1 MKLSFLY
8 DETSIIPNFA
18 TNSDAMKVTLDL
30 DQLKNEGRITAEEYN
45 RLRKFAAEATVSLAL
60 NLFLAIGIAATTG
73 GLLALLHS
81 AAAATIIGLS
91 LAAAGGFFCWISSN
105 SWKLLSRILLW
116 LGELITGGGILFLTE
131 GRTEGFLFAGILF
144 FAGGLSVRSGSMA
157 ALSSFMFLG
166 ALGGMTGY
174 MRAMYFLCVEQPTL
188 TIAVFAI
195 MSAIAGAIGNRLPIR
210 FSRPVKSFAASA
222 FVIVNLAFWI
232 GSLWGDR
239 SRFGGESA
247 MVFVVTWAL
256 FLVFLVAWAAFTHR
270 RWVVTTGTVFAV
282 IHLYTQW
289 FERLSLSP
297 GSVMLAGI
305 LVIFIAAGL
314 ITYLRRPSVEIGG

>member
-45 RLRKFAAEATVSLAL
+45 RLRKFAAEATVSLA
-60 NLFLAIGIAATTG
+60 
-73 GLLALLHS
+73 
-81 AAAATIIGLS
+81 
-91 LAAAGGFFCWISSN
+91 
-105 SWKLLSRILLW
+105 
-116 LGELITGGGILFLTE
+116 
-131 GRTEGFLFAGILF
+131 
-144 FAGGLSVRSGSMA
+144 GGLSVRSGSMA

-174 MRAMYFLCVEQPTL
+174 MHAMYFLCVEQPTL

-195 MSAIAGAIGNRLPIR
+195 MSAIAGAMGNRLPIR

-247 MVFVVTWAL
+247 MVFVVTWRSFSFSWL
-256 FLVFLVAWAAFTHR
+256 RGPPLP
-270 RWVVTTGTVFAV
+270 TGVGSSR
-282 IHLYTQW
+282 Q
-289 FERLSLSP
+289 ERCSLSSTFTRS
-297 GSVMLAGI
+297 GLSVCH
-305 LVIFIAAGL
+305 
-314 ITYLRRPSVEIGG
+314 

>member
-1 MKLSFLY
+1 MKLSFIY

-60 NLFLAIGIAATTG
+60 NLFLAIGIAA
-73 GLLALLHS
+73 
-81 AAAATIIGLS
+81 
-91 LAAAGGFFCWISSN
+91 
-105 SWKLLSRILLW
+105 
-116 LGELITGGGILFLTE
+116 
-131 GRTEGFLFAGILF
+131 
-144 FAGGLSVRSGSMA
+144 
-157 ALSSFMFLG
+157 
-166 ALGGMTGY
+166 
-174 MRAMYFLCVEQPTL
+174 
-188 TIAVFAI
+188 
-195 MSAIAGAIGNRLPIR
+195 
-210 FSRPVKSFAASA
+210 RPVKSFAASA

-239 SRFGGESA
+239 SRFVGESA